1 MIYSRTSMKQKMN
14 RLMAVLLVTF
24 LLGSFVGVGATKAY
38 YSFTSAS
45 DVPKYGDTKTF
56 TEEMSMDWE
65 NGYELGFKSLDI
77 PIDDG
82 LQEFIYCLSY
92 GYNIDYAFV
101 LALIDQ
107 ESAFDI
113 SCISETADYGLFQI
127 NKVNHE
133 TLMEKLGMDDIG
145 EPYQNARA
153 GLFMLRKLF
162 EKYEDPSKVLMAYNM
177 GETGAT
183 ILWEKGVMSTPYS
196 EAIME
201 KAKTYKESLNG
212 KVGK

>member
-14 RLMAVLLVTF
+14 RLMAVLLVTL
-24 LLGSFVGVGATKAY
+24 LLGAFIGVATTKA
-38 YSFTSAS
+38 FETLTAAK

-113 SCISETADYGLFQI
+113 DCISETEDYGLFQI
-127 NKVNHE
+127 NKANHKSLE
-133 TLMEKLGMDDIG
+133 EKLGMDDIG

-153 GLFMLRKLF
+153 GFFMLRKLF
-162 EKYEDPSKVLMAYNM
+162 EKYDDPNKVLMAYNM

-201 KAKTYKESLNG
+201 KAKAYKESLNR

>member
-1 MIYSRTSMKQKMN
+1 MKQKMN

-24 LLGSFVGVGATKAY
+24 LLGSFVGVATAKAY
-38 YSFTSAS
+38 YSFTSVNDS
-45 DVPKYGDTKTF
+45 PKYGDSRTF
-56 TEEMSMDWE
+56 TEEMSMDWDD
-65 NGYELGFKSLDI
+65 GYELGFKSLDI
-77 PIDDG
+77 PIDNG

-113 SCISETADYGLFQI
+113 DCISETEDYGLFQI
-127 NKVNHE
+127 NIVNHKS
-133 TLMEKLGMDDIG
+133 LKEKLGMDDIS

-162 EKYEDPSKVLMAYNM
+162 EKYDEPNKVLMAYNM

-183 ILWEKGVMSTPYS
+183 TLWNKGVMSTPYS
-196 EAIME
+196 ESIMK

-212 KVGK
+212 KVGQ

>member
-14 RLMAVLLVTF
+14 RLMAVLLVTL
-24 LLGSFVGVGATKAY
+24 LLGAFIGVAT
-38 YSFTSAS
+38 
-45 DVPKYGDTKTF
+45 TKTF
-56 TEEMSMDWE
+56 DSLTAAKDVPQYGDSRTFAEEMSMDWDD
-65 NGYELGFKSLDI
+65 GYELGFQPLDI

-107 ESAFDI
+107 ESEFDI
-113 SCISETADYGLFQI
+113 NSISETEDYGLFQI
-127 NKVNHE
+127 NKANHE